1 MTLQPLEY
9 WLKLKLKSAL
19 DRTFKQ
25 HFVSGGTRVTDPEER
40 RTQDANAKGGA
51 NTHWSKIDIS
61 KIF

>member
-9 WLKLKLKSAL
+9 WLKLKLQSAV
-19 DRTFKQ
+19 DRSCKQ
-25 HFVSGGTRVTDPEER
+25 HFVSVGTRVTDPEER
-40 RTQDANAKGGA
+40 RAQEANAKGGA